1 MDQQGGDPK
10 SLIEPYL
17 ASLQSSDSVGPGTF
31 DTPWSQLAPARQAAV
46 IVAVQ
51 AAADQLCG

>member
-1 MDQQGGDPK
+1 MGQQGGDPK
-10 SLIEPYL
+10 SLIEPFL
-17 ASLQSSDSVGPGTF
+17 KTLQSSDAPGPATF
-31 DTPWSQLAPARQAAV
+31 GTPWSQLSPARQSAA